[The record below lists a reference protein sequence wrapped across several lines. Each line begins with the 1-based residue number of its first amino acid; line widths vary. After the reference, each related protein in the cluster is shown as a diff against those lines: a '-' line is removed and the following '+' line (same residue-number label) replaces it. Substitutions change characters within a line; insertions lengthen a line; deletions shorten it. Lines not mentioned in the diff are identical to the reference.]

1 MLIIVKVRY
10 LLNTVIELK
19 LLGMQVDHQQ
29 QPVVLLNVD
38 GDKQLVKLRDLRNL
52 LLLQDSVELVD
63 SLCVV
68 QLRKFWVRV
77 GVEEDQLLTGWRRA
91 FLIPE
96 FDKFDVPVD
105 DLIVQPTLLLIFV
118 RRWIEKS

>member
-1 MLIIVKVRY
+1 MGY

-38 GDKQLVKLRDLRNL
+38 GDKQLVKLRDLSNL

-68 QLRKFWVRV
+68 QLRKFWVRIC
-77 GVEEDQLLTGWRRA
+77 VEEDQLLTGWRRA
-91 FLIPE
+91 FLIAE
-96 FDKFDVPVD
+96 FD
-105 DLIVQPTLLLIFV
+105 
-118 RRWIEKS
+118 